1 MRKIISKYKEDKKKK
16 RNGLIVGI
24 ILIGIMFLGI
34 FSYAFGRGNNE
45 EDNTKKIDYGGFE
58 FVEQN
63 GYWFTNI
70 GNSQFVFRYNPEQ
83 VERIY
88 SKLNLLDNYYG
99 KTLYI
104 SSENSEAELEIYRN
118 LLYPNQIVQRIQSA
132 CLEEEECEGDLVK
145 KTCEDNF
152 IIIKENNVSEI
163 IQEENCVF
171 IKGEQEN
178 LTKITDEFLFKII
191 GIR

>member
-1 MRKIISKYKEDKKKK
+1 MRKIVSQHKEEKRKK
-16 RNGLIVGI
+16 RNGMIVGV
-24 ILIGIMFLGI
+24 ILISIMFLGI
-34 FSYAFGRGNNE
+34 FGYIFQGRNDE
-45 EDNTKKIDYGGFE
+45 EDNTKRLNYNGFE

-70 GNSQFVFRYNPEQ
+70 GDSQFVFKYNPEQ
-83 VERIY
+83 VERID
-88 SKLNLLDNYYG
+88 SELNPLGNYYE

-118 LLYPNQIVQRIQSA
+118 LFYQNHIVQRIQRA
-132 CLEEEECEGDLVK
+132 CLEEECDENLPV

-152 IIIKENNVSEI
+152 IIIKESNNSEI

-171 IKGEQEN
+171 IKGKQEN
-178 LTKITDEFLFKII
+178 LAKITDEFLFKII
-191 GIR
+191 EIQ

>member
-1 MRKIISKYKEDKKKK
+1 MRKISSKYNEDKKKK
-16 RNGLIVGI
+16 RNGLIVGG
-24 ILIGIMFLGI
+24 ILIFVMLFSILGYSFQGKSI
-34 FSYAFGRGNNE
+34 E
-45 EDNTKKIDYGGFE
+45 EDNTKKINYNGFE

-70 GNSQFVFRYNPEQ
+70 GNSQFVFKYNPEQ
-83 VERIY
+83 VGKIDSE
-88 SKLNLLDNYYG
+88 LNLLNNYYG

-104 SSENSEAELEIYRN
+104 FSENNEAELEIYRN
-118 LLYPNQIVQRIQSA
+118 LFYQNQIVQRIQSA
-132 CLEEEECEGDLVK
+132 CLEEEECDENLPV

-152 IIIKENNVSEI
+152 IIIKENDNSQI

-171 IKGEQEN
+171 IKGKQEN

-191 GIR
+191 EIQ